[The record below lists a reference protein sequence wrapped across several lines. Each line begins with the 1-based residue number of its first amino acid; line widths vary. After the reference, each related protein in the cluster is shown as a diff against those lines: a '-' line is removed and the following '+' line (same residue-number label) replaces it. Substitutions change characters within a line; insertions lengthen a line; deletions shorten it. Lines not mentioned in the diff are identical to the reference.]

1 MYGYNKM
8 SNKLVLMGKVD
19 LTDLVHP
26 GHRTMGSIVR
36 HVSHVS
42 HV

>member
-1 MYGYNKM
+1 MYGYKIR

-26 GHRTMGSIVR
+26 RHSTMGDTVR
-36 HVSHVS
+36 HVSHA
-42 HV
+42 